1 MFIEEL
7 MPSLRSGKTI
17 FRKDS
22 NKIIFIKIQNNQ
34 IYKKFLMKDLM
45 TDWANSQINDQDVI
59 KDDWQ
64 IY

>member
-7 MPSLRSGKTI
+7 IPSLRSGKTI
-17 FRKDS
+17 FRKES

-59 KDDWQ
+59 SDDWQ